1 LKDVEAILDAHNLGR
16 DIQLAEEALRRLEA
30 RTKP

>member
-16 DIQLAEEALRRLEA
+16 DFQLAEEALRRLEA